1 MADIERI
8 LQRLEAIEAEVRE
21 LKQVLRDLDQPT
33 ESSAI
38 TAASDAATKL
48 ELYLSRFAGRRDV
61 YAQAWESRSTG
72 KKGWSPAV
80 RGGFFDRQK
89 LTHDFLPLTDDVL
102 YRHLQGGGSPIGLYV
117 TMPGDQCQLL
127 ACDFDGHSWREDA
140 AAYAEACREQGLDP
154 LCEISRS
161 GDGAHVWLF
170 FEAPVPAASARSAGF
185 SILRSAMRMRP
196 TMDLE
201 SYDRF
206 FPAQDTLSTRST
218 GAARLGNLIALPLHG
233 DHRRRNRMVFADPA
247 TWEPLPD
254 QFAALAAVTPT
265 PQELLESISARV
277 PTFGPDPDLP
287 RRPAKQARKPPS
299 GVTVVLTVD
308 NAVHIPTAGL
318 PSDLVSE
325 LKHRS
330 AIPNPE
336 FYRRQAQRMSTFGV
350 PRLVI
355 RFEHDDNEIRLPRG
369 LLDEALTLLDHWG
382 LGTKVQRRH
391 PSLGDCLDVS
401 FSGELRPAQKT
412 AMTEVL
418 PREFAVLVAPP
429 GTGKTVVACSI
440 IAERRVPTA
449 ILVNRAELLNQWR
462 SRLSEFLDLGEIK
475 IGQLG
480 SGRRKLH
487 GQIDLIM
494 LQSISRKD
502 SDPCILENYGQI
514 IVDECHNIAAPAAED
529 ALHRVNVRHVL
540 GLTATPYRSD
550 RMDEVI
556 TMQCGPIA
564 HTLEVNQA
572 QEERHLVV
580 HHTNFRTEHDS
591 VERGEIQEIY
601 NELAVDPERN
611 SLIASTV
618 ADEVERGRNCL
629 VLVNRLA
636 GMRAI
641 AAELRS
647 LIDAQVLIMHGGQKK
662 DERASVRAAV
672 VKRAAENEP
681 FVLVAMGKVAGE
693 GLDLPALHTLFLA
706 APISFKG
713 VVVQQ
718 LGRITRSSGGEA
730 PATAAVVHDFVDD
743 DVAVLQRM
751 HRRRFRTM
759 QKEGFIL
766 SSPGDC

>member
-117 TMPGDQCQLL
+117 MMSGDQCQLL

-170 FEAPVPAASARSAGF
+170 FEAPVPAASARS
-185 SILRSAMRMRP
+185 
-196 TMDLE
+196 
-201 SYDRF
+201 
-206 FPAQDTLSTRST
+206 
-218 GAARLGNLIALPLHG
+218 
-233 DHRRRNRMVFADPA
+233 
-247 TWEPLPD
+247 
-254 QFAALAAVTPT
+254 
-265 PQELLESISARV
+265 
-277 PTFGPDPDLP
+277 
-287 RRPAKQARKPPS
+287 
-299 GVTVVLTVD
+299 
-308 NAVHIPTAGL
+308 
-318 PSDLVSE
+318 
-325 LKHRS
+325 
-330 AIPNPE
+330 
-336 FYRRQAQRMSTFGV
+336 
-350 PRLVI
+350 
-355 RFEHDDNEIRLPRG
+355 
-369 LLDEALTLLDHWG
+369 
-382 LGTKVQRRH
+382 
-391 PSLGDCLDVS
+391 
-401 FSGELRPAQKT
+401 
-412 AMTEVL
+412 
-418 PREFAVLVAPP
+418 
-429 GTGKTVVACSI
+429 
-440 IAERRVPTA
+440 
-449 ILVNRAELLNQWR
+449 
-462 SRLSEFLDLGEIK
+462 
-475 IGQLG
+475 
-480 SGRRKLH
+480 
-487 GQIDLIM
+487 
-494 LQSISRKD
+494 
-502 SDPCILENYGQI
+502 
-514 IVDECHNIAAPAAED
+514 
-529 ALHRVNVRHVL
+529 
-540 GLTATPYRSD
+540 
-550 RMDEVI
+550 
-556 TMQCGPIA
+556 
-564 HTLEVNQA
+564 
-572 QEERHLVV
+572 
-580 HHTNFRTEHDS
+580 
-591 VERGEIQEIY
+591 
-601 NELAVDPERN
+601 
-611 SLIASTV
+611 
-618 ADEVERGRNCL
+618 
-629 VLVNRLA
+629 A